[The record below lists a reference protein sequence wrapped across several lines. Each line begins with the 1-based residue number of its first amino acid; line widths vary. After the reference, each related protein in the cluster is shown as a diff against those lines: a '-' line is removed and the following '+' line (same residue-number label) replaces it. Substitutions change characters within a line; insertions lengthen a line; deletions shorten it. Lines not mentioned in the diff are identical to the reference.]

1 MQGIDCVKMDLSIKI
16 LPATND
22 VHGGVIVD
30 LKEPMDSEDFATL
43 LRSSLLHWKQQ
54 GKDGVWI
61 KLPIELV
68 NLAETAV
75 KVILPYFLWE
85 FFYKLFYAW
94 FLILQTA
101 CQVQY

>member
-1 MQGIDCVKMDLSIKI
+1 MKMDLSVKI

-54 GKDGVWI
+54 
-61 KLPIELV
+61 V
-68 NLAETAV
+68 N
-75 KVILPYFLWE
+75 IM
-85 FFYKLFYAW
+85 
-94 FLILQTA
+94 I
-101 CQVQY
+101 